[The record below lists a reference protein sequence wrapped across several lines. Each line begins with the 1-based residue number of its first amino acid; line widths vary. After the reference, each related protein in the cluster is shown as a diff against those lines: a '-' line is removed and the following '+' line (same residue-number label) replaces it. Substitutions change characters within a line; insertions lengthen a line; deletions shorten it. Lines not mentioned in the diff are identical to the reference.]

1 MKLKII
7 PSVAHSHSRQEDADV
22 LGDVLLV
29 GVVSDARAGRGQVEL
44 VQVVGQVAPWVDWAA
59 VAGRP
64 PGLVRRP
71 QPQRRAME
79 ATAHARAPVA
89 GVLVALTETWGD
101 ALSCVGVGHQV
112 ILLVLDLLLLL
123 LLQPVDVVQQQH
135 LIFLEEGMMTR
146 SRS

>member
-1 MKLKII
+1 
-7 PSVAHSHSRQEDADV
+7 
-22 LGDVLLV
+22 
-29 GVVSDARAGRGQVEL
+29 
-44 VQVVGQVAPWVDWAA
+44 
-59 VAGRP
+59 
-64 PGLVRRP
+64 
-71 QPQRRAME
+71 ME

>member
-1 MKLKII
+1 
-7 PSVAHSHSRQEDADV
+7 
-22 LGDVLLV
+22 
-29 GVVSDARAGRGQVEL
+29 
-44 VQVVGQVAPWVDWAA
+44 
-59 VAGRP
+59 
-64 PGLVRRP
+64 
-71 QPQRRAME
+71 ME

-123 LLQPVDVVQQQH
+123 LQPVDVVQQQH

>member
-7 PSVAHSHSRQEDADV
+7 PSVAYSHSRQEDADV

-29 GVVSDARAGRGQVEL
+29 GVVSDARAGRGQVQL
-44 VQVVGQVAPWVDWAA
+44 VQVVGQVAPGVDWAA
-59 VAGRP
+59 VAWRP
-64 PGLVRRP
+64 PCLVRRP
-71 QPQRRAME
+71 QPQRRAVE
-79 ATAHARAPVA
+79 AAAHARAPVA
-89 GVLVALTETWGD
+89 GVLIALTETWGD

-123 LLQPVDVVQQQH
+123 LKPVDVVQQQH